1 MRKLSRII
9 SAVSASALSFSLLL
23 GTVGS
28 ASPNSIPRDPNGD
41 GELRLNDAV
50 YIMQFLGGAVLPSN
64 LTPLDFDQNGVI
76 TQMDSYKAQAYLIHL
91 LNDSDIPI
99 SDTNDPVV
107 TPQENTLTYRRHS
120 CNGAP
125 PKQFIS
131 YNLTTKI
138 TNDNIMSTYRIIG
151 GNNMERDFDTAVV
164 RFKRK
169 KEDGSYAAGGS
180 GFIVGKH
187 TVLTAA
193 HCVYEKKSDEFYD
206 MKMEIVCNGIEPIA
220 TYKPKYIHIPELYT
234 RELLYSG
241 TDYALLYFEED
252 LSEYGKFELG
262 YALDDYTDKN
272 GSVIVSGFPQDYPN
286 GYPNGHIPDNWG
298 LRFKARGNLEESE
311 FDDSENM
318 IAYDADTSSGDSGG
332 PVYVDEKIIL
342 GGETTTYNSVIG
354 INVEHSTKYNYG
366 TKITPDIIYFAIQN
380 DYLTD

>member
-1 MRKLSRII
+1 M
-9 SAVSASALSFSLLL
+9 
-23 GTVGS
+23 
-28 ASPNSIPRDPNGD
+28 
-41 GELRLNDAV
+41 
-50 YIMQFLGGAVLPSN
+50 
-64 LTPLDFDQNGVI
+64 
-76 TQMDSYKAQAYLIHL
+76 
-91 LNDSDIPI
+91 
-99 SDTNDPVV
+99 
-107 TPQENTLTYRRHS
+107 
-120 CNGAP
+120 
-125 PKQFIS
+125 
-131 YNLTTKI
+131 
-138 TNDNIMSTYRIIG
+138 
-151 GNNMERDFDTAVV
+151 
-164 RFKRK
+164 
-169 KEDGSYAAGGS
+169 
-180 GFIVGKH
+180 
-187 TVLTAA
+187 
-193 HCVYEKKSDEFYD
+193 
-206 MKMEIVCNGIEPIA
+206 
-220 TYKPKYIHIPELYT
+220 YT